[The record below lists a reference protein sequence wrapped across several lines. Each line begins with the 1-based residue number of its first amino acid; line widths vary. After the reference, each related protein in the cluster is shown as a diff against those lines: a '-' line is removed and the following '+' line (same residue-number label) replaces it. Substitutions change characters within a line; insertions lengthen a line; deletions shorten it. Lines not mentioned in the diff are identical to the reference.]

1 MVEVALQMEMVLV
14 LQTKMEMVLVFQT
27 KMEVRLLQEHPL
39 LLEAVLMSHPT
50 LQPQQEQWQVR

>member
-1 MVEVALQMEMVLV
+1 MVGAVLQMEMEVVLQMEMEVAALQME
-14 LQTKMEMVLVFQT
+14 
-27 KMEVRLLQEHPL
+27 LQEHPL